1 MKKHFTIKKTF
12 LSWLVVLTL
21 TLACVERIEFDIPP
35 ARLQIVVEG
44 NITSDPGPYTVKVSE
59 GISLDANSPE
69 STPIEGLKIDL
80 YDSEGAFEAFTETA
94 PGTYQT
100 GGFIQGEVGHS
111 YYIRIET
118 TDGKIYE
125 SVPDTIEPVGEV
137 LDITYEYEART
148 VEGLLDD
155 LPADVFN
162 VYADG
167 NAGPKDQ
174 NLFRLRYTGTYEV
187 LTYPEL
193 NLTTPRTY
201 TPYKTPYPCSGY
213 IVVGYN
219 EDGSLAG
226 GGRLKKVD
234 ECTCCVC
241 WAKQYEP
248 APQLADNQLLLDN
261 EYRNIKVGE
270 VPINNATFYK
280 KYLIELE
287 QMSMTRASFEYFKLI
302 KLQKEN
308 ASSLFQSTFG
318 EIIGNIK
325 GVNTEEPII
334 GLFWA
339 TSIAKKTIFID
350 RTEVPYLLTPIEVK
364 PFRCYDS
371 YPNASTI
378 KPEAWQ

>member
-1 MKKHFTIKKTF
+1 MKRHHTLKKTF
-12 LSWLVVLTL
+12 LSWLLVLTL

-35 ARLQIVVEG
+35 ARAQIVVEG
-44 NITSDPGPYTVKVSE
+44 TITSEPGPYTVRVSE
-59 GISLDANSPE
+59 GISLDASAPE

-80 YDSEGAFEAFTETA
+80 YDTEGAFEAFTETA

-100 GGFIQGEVGHS
+100 SGFIQGEVGHS

-118 TDGKIYE
+118 PDGKIYE
-125 SVPDTIEPVGEV
+125 STPDTIEPVGEV
-137 LDITYEYEART
+137 SNITYEYEART
-148 VEGLLDD
+148 VEGLLED

-174 NLFRLRYTGTYEV
+174 NFFRLRFTGTYEV
-187 LTYPEL
+187 LTFPEL
-193 NLTTPRTY
+193 NMTTPRTY
-201 TPYKTPYPCSGY
+201 LPYKTPYPCSGY
-213 IVVGYN
+213 VVVGYN
-219 EDGSLAG
+219 EDGSIAA
-226 GGRLKKVD
+226 GGRLLQVD

-241 WAKQYEP
+241 WAEQYEP
-248 APQLADNQLLLDN
+248 VPQLADNQLLLNN

-280 KYLIELE
+280 KYLVELE
-287 QMSMTRASFEYFKLI
+287 QMSMSRTSFEYYKLI

-339 TSIAKKTIFID
+339 TAIAKKHIFID
-350 RTEVPYLLTPIEVK
+350 KSEVPYPLTPIEVK